1 MNTQYT
7 QLFSDFLTDN
17 ASSAQWI
24 AIQNLFA
31 NFPAFYVQGVRK
43 SDGTI
48 TSVTTDSLYDLFVAR
63 YDIYEIGG
71 ETPDLFI
78 HAVRQKIKDLTI
90 KYMPKI
96 AVLSQIVWS
105 MDSTTKKSE
114 AMMNRFEMVTTDDFK
129 NTGYIYPIN
138 TGSSAKMS
146 GRTDNTGSRTEK
158 RPLSQASW
166 TELTKEILSLP
177 DTYGAILD
185 ELGECFM
192 MIL

>member
-17 ASSAQWI
+17 VSSAQWI

-114 AMMNRFEMVTTDDFK
+114 AMMNSFEMVTTDDFK

-146 GRTDNTGSRTEK
+146 GRTDNTGTRSEK

>member
-1 MNTQYT
+1 MRTLYT

-17 ASSAQWI
+17 ETTPEWV

-31 NFPAFYVQGVRK
+31 NFPAFYIEGVRK

-48 TSVTTDSLYDLFVAR
+48 TSVVTDSLYDLFVAR

-71 ETPDLFI
+71 ETQDLFV
-78 HAVRQKIKDLTI
+78 HAVRDKIKELTI

-96 AVLSQIVWS
+96 AILSQIVWS
-105 MDSTTKKSE
+105 VDATTKKSQ
-114 AMMNRFEMVTTDDFK
+114 AMSNHFEMVTTDAFM

-146 GRTDNTGSRTEK
+146 GRTDNTGTRTEK
-158 RPLSQASW
+158 RPLSQSSW
-166 TELTKEILSLP
+166 TELTREVLDLP
-177 DTYGAILD
+177 NTYGALLD
-185 ELGECFM
+185 ELGACFM
-192 MIL
+192 VIL

>member
-17 ASSAQWI
+17 ASSTQWI

-114 AMMNRFEMVTTDDFK
+114 AMMNSFEMVTTDDFK

-146 GRTDNTGSRTEK
+146 GRTDNTGTRSEK

>member
-7 QLFSDFLTDN
+7 QLFSDFLDDN

-78 HAVRQKIKDLTI
+78 HAVRDKIKELTI

-114 AMMNRFEMVTTDDFK
+114 AMMNSFEMVTTDDFK

-146 GRTDNTGSRTEK
+146 GRTDNTGTRSEK

-166 TELTKEILSLP
+166 AELTKEILSLP
-177 DTYGAILD
+177 DTYNSLLD

>member
-1 MNTQYT
+1 MRTLYT
-7 QLFSDFLTDN
+7 MVFQDFLTDN
-17 ASSAQWI
+17 ASSTQWI

-78 HAVRQKIKDLTI
+78 HAVRDKIKELTI

-114 AMMNRFEMVTTDDFK
+114 AMMNSFEMVTTDDFK

-146 GRTDNTGSRTEK
+146 GRTDNTGTRSEK

-166 TELTKEILSLP
+166 AELTKEILSLP

>member
-17 ASSAQWI
+17 ASSTQWI

-78 HAVRQKIKDLTI
+78 HAVRDKIKELTI

-114 AMMNRFEMVTTDDFK
+114 AMMNSFEMVTTDDFK

-146 GRTDNTGSRTEK
+146 GRTDNTGTRSEK

>member
-1 MNTQYT
+1 
-7 QLFSDFLTDN
+7 
-17 ASSAQWI
+17 
-24 AIQNLFA
+24 
-31 NFPAFYVQGVRK
+31 
-43 SDGTI
+43 
-48 TSVTTDSLYDLFVAR
+48 
-63 YDIYEIGG
+63 
-71 ETPDLFI
+71 
-78 HAVRQKIKDLTI
+78 
-90 KYMPKI
+90 MPKI

-114 AMMNRFEMVTTDDFK
+114 AMMNSFEMVTTDDFK

-146 GRTDNTGSRTEK
+146 GRTDNTGTRSEK

-185 ELGECFM
+185 ELGECF
-192 MIL
+192 IDNHNLRKLDRVQPREPIHLLPGIGNVHPVDDGRLLRSQVP

>member
-1 MNTQYT
+1 MRTLYT

-17 ASSAQWI
+17 ASTPEWT
-24 AIQNLFA
+24 AIQTLFA
-31 NFPAFYVQGVRK
+31 NFPAFYVQGVMK
-43 SDGTI
+43 SDGTV

-78 HAVRQKIKDLTI
+78 HAVRDKIKELII

-105 MDSTTKKSE
+105 VDATTKKSV
-114 AMMNRFEMVTTDDFK
+114 AMMNHFEMVTTDDFK

-138 TGSSAKMS
+138 TGSTAKMS
-146 GRTDNTGSRTEK
+146 GRTDNTGTRTEK
-158 RPLSQASW
+158 RPLSQQSW
-166 TELTKEILSLP
+166 AELTNEILNLP
-177 DTYGAILD
+177 NTYGAILD
-185 ELGECFM
+185 ELGACFM
-192 MIL
+192 VIL

>member
-7 QLFSDFLTDN
+7 QLFSDFLDDN

-78 HAVRQKIKDLTI
+78 HAVRDKIKELTI

-114 AMMNRFEMVTTDDFK
+114 AMMNSFEMVTTDDFK

-166 TELTKEILSLP
+166 AELTKEILSLP

>member
-17 ASSAQWI
+17 ASSTQWI

-78 HAVRQKIKDLTI
+78 HAVRDKIKELTI

-105 MDSTTKKSE
+105 IDGTTKKSE
-114 AMMNRFEMVTTDDFK
+114 AMMNSFEMVTTDDFK

>member
-7 QLFSDFLTDN
+7 QLFSDFLDDN
-17 ASSAQWI
+17 GSSTQWV
-24 AIQNLFA
+24 AIQTLFA
-31 NFPAFYVQGVRK
+31 NFPAFYIQGVRK

-78 HAVRQKIKDLTI
+78 HAVRDKIKELTI

-114 AMMNRFEMVTTDDFK
+114 AMMNSFEMVTTDDFK

-146 GRTDNTGSRTEK
+146 GRTDNTGTRTEK

-166 TELTKEILSLP
+166 AELTKEILSLP

>member
-7 QLFSDFLTDN
+7 QLFSDFLDDN
-17 ASSAQWI
+17 GSSTQWV
-24 AIQNLFA
+24 AIQTLFA
-31 NFPAFYVQGVRK
+31 NFPAFYIQGVRD
-43 SDGTI
+43 SSGTI
-48 TSVTTDSLYDLFVAR
+48 STVTTDSLYDLFVAR

-78 HAVRQKIKDLTI
+78 HAVRDKIKELII

-105 MDSTTKKSE
+105 MDSTTKKSQ
-114 AMMNRFEMVTTDDFK
+114 AMMNSFEMVTTDDFK

-166 TELTKEILSLP
+166 AELTKEILSLP

>member
-78 HAVRQKIKDLTI
+78 HAVRDKIKELTI

-114 AMMNRFEMVTTDDFK
+114 AMMNSFEMVTTDDFK

-146 GRTDNTGSRTEK
+146 GRTDNTGTRSEK

>member
-1 MNTQYT
+1 MRTLYT
-7 QLFSDFLTDN
+7 QVFSDFLTDN
-17 ASSAQWI
+17 STTPEWI

-31 NFPAFYVQGVRK
+31 NFPAFYIQGVMK

-48 TSVTTDSLYDLFVAR
+48 TSVTTDSLYDLFVSR

-78 HAVRQKIKDLTI
+78 HAVRDKIKELII

-105 MDSTTKKSE
+105 VDATTKKSV
-114 AMMNRFEMVTTDDFK
+114 AMMNHFEMVTTDDFK

-138 TGSSAKMS
+138 TGSTAKMS
-146 GRTDNTGSRTEK
+146 GRTDNAGTRTEK
-158 RPLSQASW
+158 RPLSQQSW
-166 TELTKEILSLP
+166 AELTNEILNLP
-177 DTYGAILD
+177 NTYGAILD
-185 ELGECFM
+185 ELGACFM
-192 MIL
+192 VIL

>member
-78 HAVRQKIKDLTI
+78 HAVRDKIKELTI

-114 AMMNRFEMVTTDDFK
+114 AMMNSFEMVTTDDFK

-146 GRTDNTGSRTEK
+146 GRTDNTGTRSEK
-158 RPLSQASW
+158 RPLSQSSW
-166 TELTKEILSLP
+166 AELTKEILSLP

>member
-7 QLFSDFLTDN
+7 QLFSDFLDDN
-17 ASSAQWI
+17 GSSTQWVT
-24 AIQNLFA
+24 IQTLFA
-31 NFPAFYVQGVRK
+31 NFPAFYIQGVRD
-43 SDGTI
+43 SSGTI
-48 TSVTTDSLYDLFVAR
+48 STVTTDSLYDLFVDR

-114 AMMNRFEMVTTDDFK
+114 AMMNSFEMVTTDDFK

-146 GRTDNTGSRTEK
+146 GRTDNTGTRSEK

>member
-1 MNTQYT
+1 MRTLYT
-7 QLFSDFLTDN
+7 QLFSDFLDDN
-17 ASSAQWI
+17 GSSTQWV
-24 AIQNLFA
+24 AIQSLFA
-31 NFPAFYVQGVRK
+31 NFPAFYIQGVRD
-43 SDGTI
+43 SSGTI
-48 TSVTTDSLYDLFVAR
+48 STVTTESLYDLFVSR

-78 HAVRQKIKDLTI
+78 HAVRDKIKELTI

-96 AVLSQIVWS
+96 AILSQIVWS
-105 MDSTTKKSE
+105 VDATTKKSQ
-114 AMMNRFEMVTTDDFK
+114 AMMNSFEMVTTDDFK

-158 RPLSQASW
+158 RPLSQSSW

-177 DTYGAILD
+177 DTYNAILD

-192 MIL
+192 VIL

>member
-1 MNTQYT
+1 MRTLYT
-7 QLFSDFLTDN
+7 QVFSDFLTDN
-17 ASSAQWI
+17 STTPEWT
-24 AIQNLFA
+24 AIQTLFA
-31 NFPAFYVQGVRK
+31 NFPAFYVQGVMK

-78 HAVRQKIKDLTI
+78 HAVRDKIKELII

-105 MDSTTKKSE
+105 VDATTKKSV
-114 AMMNRFEMVTTDDFK
+114 AMMNHFEMVTTDDFK

-138 TGSSAKMS
+138 TGSTAKMS
-146 GRTDNTGSRTEK
+146 GRTDNTGTRTEK
-158 RPLSQASW
+158 RPLSQQSW
-166 TELTKEILSLP
+166 AELTNEILNLP
-177 DTYGAILD
+177 NTYGAILD
-185 ELGECFM
+185 ELGACFM
-192 MIL
+192 VIL

>member
-1 MNTQYT
+1 MRTLYT
-7 QLFSDFLTDN
+7 QVFSDFLTDN
-17 ASSAQWI
+17 STTPEWI

-31 NFPAFYVQGVRK
+31 NFPAFYIEGVRK

-48 TSVTTDSLYDLFVAR
+48 TSVVTDSLYDLFVAR

-78 HAVRQKIKDLTI
+78 HAVRDKIKELTI

-105 MDSTTKKSE
+105 VDATTKKSV
-114 AMMNRFEMVTTDDFK
+114 AMMNHFEMVTTDDFK

-138 TGSSAKMS
+138 TGSTAKMS
-146 GRTDNTGSRTEK
+146 GRTDNTGTRTEK
-158 RPLSQASW
+158 RPLSQQSW
-166 TELTKEILSLP
+166 AELTNEILNLP
-177 DTYGAILD
+177 NTYGAILD
-185 ELGECFM
+185 ELGACFM
-192 MIL
+192 VIL

>member
-7 QLFSDFLTDN
+7 QLFSDFLDDN
-17 ASSAQWI
+17 GSSTQWI
-24 AIQNLFA
+24 AIQTLFA
-31 NFPAFYVQGVRK
+31 NFPAFYIQGVRD
-43 SDGTI
+43 SSGTI
-48 TSVTTDSLYDLFVAR
+48 STVTTDSLYDLFVAR

-78 HAVRQKIKDLTI
+78 HAVRDKIKELTI

-105 MDSTTKKSE
+105 MDSTTKKSQ
-114 AMMNRFEMVTTDDFK
+114 AMMNSFEMVTTDDFK

-146 GRTDNTGSRTEK
+146 GRTDNTGTRTEK

-166 TELTKEILSLP
+166 AELTKEILSLP